1 MITDAT
7 HLWDLVER
15 RAEMSPDG
23 VMLREGDRTTTF
35 SEFRELA
42 AVAAAGLATE
52 HGVREG
58 TVVAWQLPTWT
69 ESAVLVAA
77 LSRLGAVQNPMLPL
91 YRAKELSFMT
101 EQLNTQLLIV
111 PSEFRGF
118 DHATLAH
125 EIAQT
130 RPGLEVLVEDHHLPE
145 GDPTTLGPVP
155 AAPDDPSDDPVRWV
169 FYTSGTTADPKGAQH
184 TDRGI
189 IATSLGYSQRTHIT
203 EDDIAL
209 VAFPFTHVGGII
221 IGVMTPLLTGSSAV
235 LMETWTATASTELIQ
250 KYGITLGNGAPAIH
264 QALLEEARAHPEAYA
279 TIRAFPS
286 GGSTKPPTLHADLVA
301 AVPGCAGI
309 TSGYGLTEM
318 PILSQTDV
326 DAPDSSKADGEGT
339 PQPGVTVRIVDS
351 DGNDVAAGGEG
362 ELIAKGPML
371 MRGYTDPSLNEK
383 AFTADG
389 FFRTGDLARFDAHG
403 AILITGRLKDV
414 IIRKGE
420 TISAKEVEDVLFTH
434 PAIADVAVIGLPHPT
449 MGEMTCAVVALVPG
463 ASLSLE
469 DVVAHCK
476 AQGLMTQKFPERLE
490 SVDLLPRNASG
501 KVLKHELRA
510 TYGA

>member
-7 HLWDLVER
+7 NLWDLVER
-15 RAEMSPDG
+15 RAAATPNA

-35 SEFRELA
+35 AEYRDLA
-42 AVAAAGLATE
+42 LTAAAGMATK
-52 HGVREG
+52 HGVGEG

-101 EQLNTQLLIV
+101 QQLGTQLIIV
-111 PSEFRGF
+111 PTEFRGF
-118 DHATLAH
+118 NHAGLAQD
-125 EIAQT
+125 IAAT
-130 RPGLEVLVEDHHLPE
+130 RPGLSVLIADHEIPQ
-145 GDPTTLGPVP
+145 GDPGALPTAPV
-155 AAPDDPSDDPVRWV
+155 APEHPEDDPVRWI

-203 EDDIAL
+203 EADVAL

-235 LMETWTATASTELIQ
+235 LMETWTAAASTELIA

-264 QALLEEARAHPEAYA
+264 QALLEEARANPDAYA

-286 GGSTKPPTLHADLVA
+286 GGSTKPPTLHADLMA
-301 AVPGCAGI
+301 AVPSCVGI

-318 PILSQTDV
+318 PILSQTDIN
-326 DAPDSSKADGEGT
+326 APDSSKSDGEGT
-339 PQPGVTVRIVDS
+339 AQPGVTIRII
-351 DGNDVAAGGEG
+351 DGEGKDVAPGTEG
-362 ELIAKGPML
+362 ELIATGPML

-389 FFRTGDLARFDAHG
+389 FFRTGDLARLDEHG
-403 AILITGRLKDV
+403 AVLITGRLKDV

-434 PAIADVAVIGLPHPT
+434 PAVADVAVIGLPHPT
-449 MGEMTCAVVALVPG
+449 MGEMTCAVVAPVAG
-463 ASLSLE
+463 ETLSLE

-490 SVDLLPRNASG
+490 LVDLLPRNASG

-510 TYGA
+510 TYGN

>member
-7 HLWDLVER
+7 NLWDLVER
-15 RAEMSPDG
+15 RAEISPNG

-35 SEFRELA
+35 AEFRDLA
-42 AVAAAGLATE
+42 LVAAAGLASE
-52 HGVREG
+52 HGVGEG

-101 EQLNTQLLIV
+101 AQLGTELIIV
-111 PSEFRGF
+111 PSSFRGF
-118 DHATLAH
+118 DHAALAH
-125 EIAQT
+125 EIAET
-130 RPGLEVLVEDHHLPE
+130 RPGLSVLVEDHHLPE
-145 GDPTTLGPVP
+145 GDPAALP
-155 AAPDDPSDDPVRWV
+155 AAPIAPDRPEDDPVRWV

-203 EDDIAL
+203 ENDIAL

-235 LMETWTATASTELIQ
+235 LMETWTAPASTELIQ

-264 QALLEEARAHPEAYA
+264 QALLEEARAHPEAYK

-318 PILSQTDV
+318 TILSQTDV

-339 PQPGVTVRIVDS
+339 PQPGVTVRIVDGE
-351 DGNDVAAGGEG
+351 GNDVATGGEG

-371 MRGYTDPSLNEK
+371 MRGYTDSSLDEK

-389 FFRTGDLARFDAHG
+389 FFRTGDLARFDEHG
-403 AILITGRLKDV
+403 AVLITGRLKDV

-434 PAIADVAVIGLPHPT
+434 SAIVDVAVVGLPHPA
-449 MGEMTCAVVALVPG
+449 MGEMTCAVAV
-463 ASLSLE
+463 LSAGQSITLE

-490 SVDLLPRNASG
+490 LVDMLPRNASG